1 MDLFSYRDGELYAED
16 TRVADIAAE
25 AGTPC
30 FIYSRQTILTHYD
43 RLVAAFAPIDPLVC
57 YSVKSCGNLS
67 VLRVL
72 AERGAGMD
80 VVSGGELFRAR
91 EAGVP
96 AAKCVYAGVGKTDA
110 EIVGAI
116 RAGLGLFNCESEE
129 EFENIARLAAA
140 ERATVRVALRINP
153 DVDPKTH
160 RYTSTGKK
168 ETKFGVDL
176 ERARRFFATYGRDPH
191 AKLEGLHLH
200 IGSPI
205 YTVDPY
211 REAMTKTAALVEELA
226 RDGFAIR
233 SIDLGGGFG
242 ADYESAQSPAL
253 LDYAAAIIPIAKPLH
268 DRGVRF
274 ILEPGRTIV
283 ANAGILVTK
292 VLYTKTSGDKR
303 FAICDTGMNALLRP
317 SHYGSFHFIWPV
329 APGVAMT
336 PARRAPDPGLAG
348 TVPQDV
354 VGPLCET
361 GDFLALDRALP
372 ATIARGDLLAVF
384 TAGAYGMS
392 MASRYNS
399 SPLPAEVLVSGTT
412 AAVVREREDYAALVE
427 HERAPRELARGVAQ
441 LARGA
446 AQLAP
451 GVAQEV
457 HA

>member
-1 MDLFSYRDGELYAED
+1 MDRFVYRGGELFVED
-16 TRVADIAAE
+16 VPVRAIAAE

-30 FIYSRQTILTHYD
+30 FVYSRATLEEHYD
-43 RLVAAFAPIDPLVC
+43 RIVEAFAPIDPLIC
-57 YSVKSCGNLS
+57 YSVKSCGNLG

-80 VVSGGELFRAR
+80 VVSGGELFRAQT
-91 EAGVP
+91 AGVP

-110 EIVGAI
+110 EIRDAI
-116 RAGLGLFNCESEE
+116 RAGLGLFNCESEQ
-129 EFENIARLAAA
+129 EFENIARLAA
-140 ERATVRVALRINP
+140 EMRETVRVALRINP

-191 AKLEGLHLH
+191 ARLEGLHLH

-211 REAMTKTAALVEELA
+211 REAMTKTAALVDELA

-242 ADYESAQSPAL
+242 ADYESSQSPPL
-253 LDYAAAIIPIAKPLH
+253 KEYAAAIVPLAKPLH

-283 ANAGILVTK
+283 ANAGILVVK

-303 FAICDTGMNALLRP
+303 FAICDAGMNALLRP

-329 APGVAMT
+329 APGASMT
-336 PARRAPDPGLAG
+336 PARRTLDPKIEG
-348 TVPQDV
+348 TVAQDV

-361 GDFLALDRALP
+361 GDFLALDRQLP
-372 ATIARGDLLAVF
+372 ASLGRGDLLAVF

-399 SPLPAEVLVSGTT
+399 SPLPAEVLVSGSR
-412 AAVVREREDYAALVE
+412 AEVVRRREGYDALIE
-427 HERAPRELARGVAQ
+427 HEREPKMLSLPSQASVTTHDQVPALETTR
-441 LARGA
+441 
-446 AQLAP
+446 
-451 GVAQEV
+451 
-457 HA
+457 

>member
-1 MDLFSYRDGELYAED
+1 MDSFSFRNGELYAED
-16 TRVADIAAE
+16 LRVADIAAK

-30 FIYSRQTILTHYD
+30 YVYSRATLEDHYD
-43 RLVAAFAPIDPLVC
+43 RLVEAFRAIDPLVC
-57 YSVKSCGNLS
+57 YSVKSCGNLG

-80 VVSGGELFRAR
+80 AVSGGELHRAR
-91 EAGVP
+91 AAGVP
-96 AAKCVYAGVGKTDA
+96 LSKCVYAGVGKTDR
-110 EIVGAI
+110 EIREAI
-116 RAGLGLFNCESEE
+116 LGGLGLFNCESEE
-129 EFENIARLAAA
+129 EFENIARIARELKR
-140 ERATVRVALRINP
+140 ETRVALRINP

-176 ERARRFFATYGRDPH
+176 ERARRFFETYGRDEY
-191 AKLEGLHLH
+191 ARLEGLHLH

-226 RDGFAIR
+226 CGGFAIR

-242 ADYESAQSPAL
+242 ADYESAQSPPL
-253 LDYAAAIIPIAKPLH
+253 TEYAEAIIPLAKPLF
-268 DRGVRF
+268 DKGVRF

-283 ANAGILVTK
+283 GNAGILVLS

-303 FAICDTGMNALLRP
+303 FVICDAGMNALLRP

-329 APGVAMT
+329 APGAEMT
-336 PARRAPDPGLAG
+336 PARRTLDPKLPG
-348 TVPQDV
+348 TATQDV

-361 GDFLALDRALP
+361 GDFLALDRVLP
-372 ATIARGDLLAVF
+372 ASIKRGDLLAVF

-399 SPLPAEVLVSGTT
+399 SPLPAEVLVSGAT
-412 AAVVREREDYAALVE
+412 AQVVRARETFDALIE
-427 HERAPRELARGVAQ
+427 HELKPVA
-441 LARGA
+441 LDLSGS
-446 AQLAP
+446 
-451 GVAQEV
+451 

>member
-1 MDLFSYRDGELYAED
+1 MDSFSFRNGELFAENVPV
-16 TRVADIAAE
+16 RDIAAR

-30 FIYSRQTILTHYD
+30 FVYSRATLEDHYD
-43 RLVAAFAPIDPLVC
+43 RLVHAFRAIDPLVC
-57 YSVKSCGNLS
+57 YSIKSCPNLG

-80 VVSGGELFRAR
+80 AVSGGELFRAKS
-91 EAGVP
+91 AGVP
-96 AAKCVYAGVGKTDA
+96 LSKCVYAGVGKTDA
-110 EIVGAI
+110 EIRYAIENGLGASE
-116 RAGLGLFNCESEE
+116 GLGLFNCESEE
-129 EFENIARLAAA
+129 EFENIARIARGLN
-140 ERATVRVALRINP
+140 ATVRVALRINP

-211 REAMTKTAALVEELA
+211 REAMTKTVALVDELA
-226 RDGFAIR
+226 RDGFEIH

-242 ADYESAQSPAL
+242 ADYESAQSPPL
-253 LDYAAAIIPIAKPLH
+253 KDYADAIVPLAKPLY

-283 ANAGILVTK
+283 ANAGILVLS

-303 FAICDTGMNALLRP
+303 FVICDAGMNALLRP
-317 SHYGSFHFIWPV
+317 SHYGSFHFMWPV
-329 APGVAMT
+329 APGTDMT
-336 PARRAPDPGLAG
+336 PARRTLDPKLPNTMA
-348 TVPQDV
+348 QDV

-361 GDFLALDRALP
+361 GDFLALDRVLP
-372 ATIARGDLLAVF
+372 ASIGRGDLLAVF

-399 SPLPAEVLVSGTT
+399 SPLPAEVLVSGTS
-412 AAVVREREDYAALVE
+412 AEIVRRRETFDTLVE
-427 HERAPRELARGVAQ
+427 HELKPVALELPAHEAPKLEAAR
-441 LARGA
+441 
-446 AQLAP
+446 
-451 GVAQEV
+451 
-457 HA
+457 

>member
-1 MDLFSYRDGELYAED
+1 MDCFSYRNGELYAED
-16 TRVADIAAE
+16 ARVSDIAAN

-30 FIYSRQTILTHYD
+30 YVYSQATLEDHYD
-43 RLVAAFAPIDPLVC
+43 RLVDAFRPIDPLVC
-57 YSVKSCGNLS
+57 YSVKSCSNLG

-72 AERGAGMD
+72 AARGAGMD
-80 VVSGGELFRAR
+80 AVSGGELYRAKA
-91 EAGVP
+91 AGVP
-96 AAKCVYAGVGKTDA
+96 MSRCVYAGVGKTDR
-110 EIVGAI
+110 EIREAI
-116 RAGLGLFNCESEE
+116 LGGLGLFNCESEE
-129 EFENIARLAAA
+129 EFENIARIAGELRR
-140 ERATVRVALRINP
+140 ETRVALRINP

-176 ERARRFFATYGRDPH
+176 ERARRFFATYGRDPF
-191 AKLEGLHLH
+191 ARLEGLHLH

-211 REAMTKTAALVEELA
+211 REAMTKTAALVDELA

-242 ADYESAQSPAL
+242 ADYESAQSPPL
-253 LDYAAAIIPIAKPLH
+253 REYAEAIIPLAKPLF

-283 ANAGILVTK
+283 GNAGILVLS

-303 FAICDTGMNALLRP
+303 FVICDAGMNALLRP

-329 APGVAMT
+329 APGEAMT
-336 PARRAPDPGLAG
+336 PARRTLDPKLPG
-348 TVPQDV
+348 TVAQDV

-361 GDFLALDRALP
+361 GDFLALDRVLP
-372 ATIARGDLLAVF
+372 ASIRRGDLLAVF

-399 SPLPAEVLVSGTT
+399 SPLPAEVLVSG
-412 AAVVREREDYAALVE
+412 ARAQVVRARESFETLVE
-427 HERAPRELARGVAQ
+427 HERTPTALDLRRTEVAAGASARAD
-441 LARGA
+441 AGA
-446 AQLAP
+446 I
-451 GVAQEV
+451 

>member
-1 MDLFSYRDGELYAED
+1 MDRFSYRDGELFAED
-16 TRVADIAAE
+16 VPVRAIAEA

-30 FIYSRQTILTHYD
+30 FVYSRATLEDHYD
-43 RLVAAFAPIDPLVC
+43 RLVEAFAPIDPLVC
-57 YSVKSCGNLS
+57 YSVKSCGNLG

-80 VVSGGELFRAR
+80 VVSGGELFRACA
-91 EAGVP
+91 AGVP
-96 AAKCVYAGVGKTDA
+96 ASKCVYAGVGKTDA
-110 EIVGAI
+110 EIRGAI
-116 RAGLGLFNCESEE
+116 REGLGLFNCESEQ
-129 EFENIARLAAA
+129 EFENIARIAAA

-160 RYTSTGKK
+160 GYTSTGKK

-211 REAMTKTAALVEELA
+211 REAMTKTAALVDELA
-226 RDGFAIR
+226 RDGFDIR

-242 ADYESAQSPAL
+242 ADYESAQSPPL
-253 LDYAAAIIPIAKPLH
+253 KDYAAAIIPIAKPLH
-268 DRGVRF
+268 DRGIRF

-283 ANAGILVTK
+283 ANAGILVVQ

-303 FAICDTGMNALLRP
+303 FAICDAGMNALLRP

-329 APGVAMT
+329 APGEALT
-336 PARRAPDPGLAG
+336 PTRRAIDPMVGDPAARDRI
-348 TVPQDV
+348 VAQDV

-361 GDFLALDRALP
+361 GDFLALDRPLP
-372 ATIARGDLLAVF
+372 ASLARGDLLAVF

-399 SPLPAEVLVSGTT
+399 SPLPAEVLVSGGSSEI
-412 AAVVREREDYAALVE
+412 VRERETYESLVE
-427 HERAPRELARGVAQ
+427 HERTPRALALRETVTLEA
-441 LARGA
+441 AR
-446 AQLAP
+446 
-451 GVAQEV
+451 
-457 HA
+457 

>member
-1 MDLFSYRDGELYAED
+1 MDSFAYREGGLFVESA
-16 TRVADIAAE
+16 RVRDIAAA

-30 FIYSRQTILTHYD
+30 YIYSRATLEDHYD
-43 RLVAAFAPIDPLVC
+43 RLVEAFRPIDPLVC
-57 YSVKSCGNLS
+57 YSVKSSSNLG

-72 AERGAGMD
+72 AARGAGMD
-80 VVSGGELFRAR
+80 AVSGGELYRAR
-91 EAGVP
+91 AAGVP
-96 AAKCVYAGVGKTDA
+96 LSKCVYAGVGKTDR
-110 EIVGAI
+110 EIREAI
-116 RAGLGLFNCESEE
+116 LGGLGLFNCESEE
-129 EFENIARLAAA
+129 EFENISRLAREAGR
-140 ERATVRVALRINP
+140 ETRVALRINP

-176 ERARRFFATYGRDPH
+176 ERARRFFERYGRDPF
-191 AKLEGLHLH
+191 ARLEGLHLH

-211 REAMTKTAALVEELA
+211 REAMTKTAALVDELA

-242 ADYESAQSPAL
+242 ADYESAQSPPL
-253 LDYAAAIIPIAKPLH
+253 REYAGAILPLAQPLH

-283 ANAGILVTK
+283 ANAGILVVR

-303 FAICDTGMNALLRP
+303 FVICDAGMNALLRP

-329 APGVAMT
+329 SPGADMT
-336 PARRAPDPGLAG
+336 PARRTIDPKLPG

-354 VGPLCET
+354 VGPLCES

-372 ATIARGDLLAVF
+372 ASIRRGDLLAVF

-399 SPLPAEVLVSGTT
+399 SPLPAEVLVSG
-412 AAVVREREDYAALVE
+412 AAAQVVRARESFESLVE
-427 HERAPRELARGVAQ
+427 HELKPVA
-441 LARGA
+441 LD
-446 AQLAP
+446 
-451 GVAQEV
+451 VAGTT
-457 HA
+457 A